1 MRVIYIK
8 MEVYLLRLDGLQMT
22 KIIFT
27 EKLVMLVLV
36 QLLLQ
41 KNYIFK
47 VI

>member
-1 MRVIYIK
+1 LRVIYIK
-8 MEVYLLRLDGLQMT
+8 MEVYLLHLDGLQMT